1 MSSSLYTDH
10 IIIKSVL
17 MQKNRAGFTLV
28 EALCGVVVE
37 APLSAPSP
45 PLPSLSPSLPFLP
58 PLPPLP
64 PPVPLPSPPLRSRP
78 P

>member
-1 MSSSLYTDH
+1 MTLA
-10 IIIKSVL
+10 IKRIHNLPPHLSYVSTL
-17 MQKNRAGFTLV
+17 RAVFTLV

-45 PLPSLSPSLPFLP
+45 PFLSP
-58 PLPPLP
+58 PLPPHS
-64 PPVPLPSPPLRSRP
+64 PSPSRPPPLRSRP

>member
-1 MSSSLYTDH
+1 MNSSLYTDH

-45 PLPSLSPSLPFLP
+45 PLPSLFPSLPF
-58 PLPPLP
+58 PLPFPLS
-64 PPVPLPSPPLRSRP
+64 SPPLRSRP
-78 P
+78 L